1 MTLIFTN
8 FVFMFVL
15 IRGGRK
21 LNKTFEISDFLRKQK
36 SDSEIYHDLMQFRVR
51 EILLVTT
58 AYDAF
63 ILEQEDQLTEK
74 IFGEYYKLNLLTA
87 PRITSVTTGTGA
99 LDSLRARHFD
109 MVILTMRINEMSPFE
124 LSEKIK
130 AVLPSIPV
138 FLLLYDNN
146 DINFVR
152 KQGYKLTGI
161 DKVFVWN
168 RDSKIFLAMIKYI
181 EDRLNVDNDTKIGLV
196 RVILLVENSVR
207 YYSRYLPQ
215 LYTEVIRQTQRIM
228 QEERLDEMKMILR
241 LNARPKVLMA
251 VNYEE
256 AVSLFE
262 KYKDYLLCLISDVR
276 FPKDGKTNEHAGLE
290 LAKYAKE
297 HLQDLPVLLQS
308 SDASSAALAAELKCS
323 FISKDSPNLSSELN
337 DFIFNNLGFGDFVF
351 RNPIG
356 EEIAR
361 AKTLKQL
368 QKLLRKVPGES
379 LVYHASRNHFS
390 AWLMARGEIRIAKR
404 IQPVKVTD
412 FPDEL
417 QLRNY
422 LADVFE
428 KVEADRLKGKV
439 IAFDESL
446 ISEEGVI
453 LRLSDGSLGG
463 KGRGIAFLNTLLSD
477 AELPESV
484 AGMKIK
490 IPRTSII
497 GTQEFDQF
505 MDTNQLREAVSKESS
520 FETLKKYFLA
530 GDLSRRLIKKL
541 KIYLKHIKKPLAV
554 RSSGL
559 FEDSLSESFSG
570 IYQTYLIPNNHSDA
584 DERLKQLMNAVK
596 LVYAS
601 VYSGSSRSYFEAI
614 KYRVEEEKMAVVIQE
629 VVGNLY
635 TDSGEASGKSSN
647 LKSEIPNQK
656 SYFYPYISGVA
667 ESYNYYPVSHMKPP
681 DGIAVIGVGL
691 GKYII
696 DGENAYRFCP
706 KYPKLEVSTPDI
718 QFKNSQAEF
727 YAIDMNRSQ
736 PRLSAG
742 EDAALVRAQIS
753 EAEKHGT
760 LEHCASVWDAANN
773 RIVAD
778 LSKPGPRVIN
788 FARILK
794 YDEFPLA
801 ETLDM
806 MLGLVSNALGSPV
819 EIEFAVNPL
828 PPLREGDAGGWALY
842 VLQIKPLIRETQ
854 FQILEEVKDI
864 SKDKLLL
871 YTEKGMGNGVIEDI
885 SDIIYADPEKF
896 DRSKT
901 VDMTRELEKMNERM
915 KRDGRNYILIGPG
928 RWGTRD
934 RWLGIP
940 VAWTQITNAK
950 IIVETGM
957 KDVQVDASLG
967 SHFFHIITSMN
978 IGYFYCDSTESPP
991 LEGGNGDSF
1000 IDWSWLRTQKPE
1012 NKSSH
1017 FIHLRFDKPL
1027 RVLMDG
1033 RKGVSVIYKSN

>member
-1 MTLIFTN
+1 
-8 FVFMFVL
+8 
-15 IRGGRK
+15 
-21 LNKTFEISDFLRKQK
+21 LNKIFEISDFLRKQK

-87 PRITSVTTGTGA
+87 PRITSVTTGTEA
-99 LDSLRARHFD
+99 LDSLKARHFD

-130 AVLPSIPV
+130 AVVPNIPV

-152 KQGYKLTGI
+152 KQGYKLTCI

-181 EDRLNVDNDTKIGLV
+181 EDRLNVDNDTKVGLV

-207 YYSRYLPQ
+207 YYSKYLPQ

-262 KYKDYLLCLISDVR
+262 KYKEYLLCLISDVR

-297 HLQDLPVLLQS
+297 QLQDLPVLLQS
-308 SDASSAALAAELKCS
+308 SDMSNAALAAELKGS

-351 RNPIG
+351 RNLHG

-390 AWLMARGEIRIAKR
+390 AWLMARGEIRIAKK
-404 IQPVKVTD
+404 IQPVRVTD

-446 ISEEGVI
+446 INEQGVI
-453 LRLSDGSLGG
+453 LRLADGSLGG
-463 KGRGIAFLNTLLSD
+463 KGRGIAFLNSLLTAEEPATRD
-477 AELPESV
+477 ARAPSSERNEESV
-484 AGMKIK
+484 SSERSEGMDIR
-490 IPRTSII
+490 IPRTAII

-505 MDTNQLREAVSKESS
+505 MESNQLWEAVSKETNL
-520 FETLKKYFLA
+520 EELKKYFLA
-530 GDLSRRLIKKL
+530 GDLSKRVIKKL
-541 KIYLKHIKKPLAV
+541 KVYLKHIKKPLAV

-570 IYQTYLIPNNHSDA
+570 IYQTYLIPNNHPDA

-601 VYSGSSRSYFEAI
+601 VYSESSRSYFEAI
-614 KYRVEEEKMAVVIQE
+614 KYKVKEEKMAVVIQE
-629 VVGNLY
+629 VVGELH
-635 TDSGEASGKSSN
+635 DGM
-647 LKSEIPNQK
+647 L
-656 SYFYPYISGVA
+656 YPYISGVA

-727 YAIDMNRSQ
+727 YAIDMNRTQ

-773 RIVAD
+773 RIVPD
-778 LSKPGPRVIN
+778 LSKPGPRIIN

-801 ETLDM
+801 DTLDM
-806 MLGLVSNALGSPV
+806 ILRLVSNAMGSPV
-819 EIEFAVNPL
+819 EIEFAVVP
-828 PPLREGDAGGWALY
+828 PPLRGAGSGGGALY
-842 VLQIKPLIRETQ
+842 ILQIKPLIRETQ
-854 FQILEEVKDI
+854 FQILEEATDV

-901 VDMTRELEKMNERM
+901 VNMTHELEKLNQRM
-915 KRDGRNYILIGPG
+915 RNDDRNYILIGPG

-978 IGYFYCDSTESPP
+978 IGYFYCDSTEFPP
-991 LEGGNGDSF
+991 FEGGKGGVSF
-1000 IDWSWLRTQKPE
+1000 IDWSWLRSQKPE
-1012 NKSSH
+1012 NKTSH
-1017 FIHLRFDKPL
+1017 FIHLHFDKPL
-1027 RVLMDG
+1027 KIIMDG
-1033 RKGVSVIYKSN
+1033 RKGISAIYKAL